1 MWTRVSARRRRW
13 GPRDEGIRSTSVSCK
28 RMSWNASRPGLF
40 VPNSNADAAYCA
52 LTNVSLDYDEKMHVP
67 TIWLCLLSLPP
78 SPRPVAFLPQP
89 QADACLGPPRH
100 SSHLLRRPRLPFL
113 RLTEGSRW
121 PPVPAAVVIFPWRS
135 AAQISTVS
143 LVALLSTSLTCPC
156 PAPSPIQSLALR
168 SPCL

>member
-1 MWTRVSARRRRW
+1 MTKVFDRHPSA
-13 GPRDEGIRSTSVSCK
+13 
-28 RMSWNASRPGLF
+28 ASACHGTPLVQVYSYRIQTLTLRT
-40 VPNSNADAAYCA
+40 
-52 LTNVSLDYDEKMHVP
+52 LTNVSLDYDEKMDVP

-100 SSHLLRRPRLPFL
+100 SSHLSRRPRLPFL
-113 RLTEGSRW
+113 RLPEGSRW
-121 PPVPAAVVIFPWRS
+121 PPAPAAVVIFPWRS